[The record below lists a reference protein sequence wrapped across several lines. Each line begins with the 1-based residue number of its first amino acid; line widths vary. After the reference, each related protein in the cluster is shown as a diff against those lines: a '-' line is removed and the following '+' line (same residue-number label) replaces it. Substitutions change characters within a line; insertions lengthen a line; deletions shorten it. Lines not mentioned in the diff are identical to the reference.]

1 MRLKVY
7 YMKLVY
13 NKNAKDPTYYASR
26 EFATERR
33 LPPATSK
40 TLASIPNC

>member
-13 NKNAKDPTYYASR
+13 NKNAKDPTYYAR
-26 EFATERR
+26 QGIRNGKKTTTRNV
-33 LPPATSK
+33 K